1 VVGALRAQPQLR
13 VSQLAPMVDLSPNY
27 LERLFKKHVGTSI
40 TEYSME
46 MRLLRASELLVTTFH
61 SVKEIR
67 NEVGIPDA
75 SNFAHRF
82 KRRFGLPPSK
92 YRKVRMHVLTNK

>member
-1 VVGALRAQPQLR
+1 
-13 VSQLAPMVDLSPNY
+13 MVDLSPNY
-27 LERLFKKHVGTSI
+27 LERLFKQHVGASI

-46 MRLLRASELLVTTFH
+46 VRLLRASELLVTTFH

-67 NEVGIPDA
+67 NEAGIPDA

-82 KRRFGLPPSK
+82 KKRFGIPPSE
-92 YRKVRMHVLTNK
+92 YRNVAAMLLEREDSRGG